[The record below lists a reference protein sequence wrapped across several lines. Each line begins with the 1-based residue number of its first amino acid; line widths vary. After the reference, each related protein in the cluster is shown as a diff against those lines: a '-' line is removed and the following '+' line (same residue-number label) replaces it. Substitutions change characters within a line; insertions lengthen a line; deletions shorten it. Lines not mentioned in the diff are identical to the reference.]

1 MQPMHF
7 EWPFEQGKEIMPN
20 VRSLPINFTTDIMH
34 ETCLLHD
41 TEPNVNVYIDE
52 GRWLS
57 A

>member
-1 MQPMHF
+1 MHF